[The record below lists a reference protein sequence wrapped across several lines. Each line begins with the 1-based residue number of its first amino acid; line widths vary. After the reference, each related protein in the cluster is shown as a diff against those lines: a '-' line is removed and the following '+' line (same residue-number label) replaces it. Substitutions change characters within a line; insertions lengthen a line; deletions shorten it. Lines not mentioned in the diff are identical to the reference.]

1 MNEAKQAVQH
11 HTDTANNSQA
21 KEFFAG
27 AAATFPLL
35 VGAAPFGIIFGTLAE
50 PNGLSALGAILMSL
64 IVFAGASQ
72 FIALSLLAVGASI
85 PIIIATTFIVNF
97 RHILYSANLVSK
109 VKHLPHHW
117 RAIMAFGLTDE
128 TFAAVNNRYMQQGNL
143 DKAHWFYLGSFLA
156 MYSNWVFCTYIG
168 LTLGNIF
175 PQMQNWGLDFAMS
188 VTFLGMVVPYL
199 KSKPIIA
206 AVLVSAVLAIVSY
219 DFAHKLGLLFASF
232 SGIAVGISLM
242 MLENRKQVKSTS
254 PAKELS

>member
-1 MNEAKQAVQH
+1 MSNTQCTGAEQPQSRRS
-11 HTDTANNSQA
+11 T
-21 KEFFAG
+21 EFFAG
-27 AAATFPLL
+27 ASATVPLL

-50 PNGLSALGAILMSL
+50 PNGLSALGAIAMSL

-72 FIALSLLAVGASI
+72 FIALGLLAAGASI

-109 VKHLPHHW
+109 VRHLPHYW
-117 RAIMAFGLTDE
+117 RALMAFGLTDE
-128 TFAAVNNRYMQQGNL
+128 TFAAVNNRYQQQGNL
-143 DKAHWFYLGSFLA
+143 QQAHWFYLGSFLA

-199 KSKPIIA
+199 KTRPMLVAVLVA
-206 AVLVSAVLAIVSY
+206 AVLAVASHDLP
-219 DFAHKLGLLFASF
+219 HKLGLLLSAF
-232 SGIAVGISLM
+232 SGIAVGLSLM
-242 MLENRKQVKSTS
+242 MLENRKNKLQVSQ
-254 PAKELS
+254 